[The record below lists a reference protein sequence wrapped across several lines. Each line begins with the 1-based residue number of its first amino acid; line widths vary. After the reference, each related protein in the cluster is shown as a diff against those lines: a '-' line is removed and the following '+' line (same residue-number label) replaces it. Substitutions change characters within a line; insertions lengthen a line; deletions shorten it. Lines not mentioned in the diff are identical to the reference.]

1 MIKKSESLRKIASEV
16 IAKEA
21 EALCKLSEFIDD
33 NFTQVVELIHG
44 IKGRVVVTGVGKSGI
59 IANKIVATMN
69 STGTKAQYLHA
80 ADAMH
85 GDLGMVGKDDVVVVL
100 SKSGDT
106 VEIKNLVPYVK
117 EIGAPIVA
125 IVSNL
130 DSYLAKNS
138 DYVLYAP
145 VDSEACC
152 CNLAPTVSTT
162 VHLVMGDALAVAL
175 EKMNEFTAEDFAKV
189 HPGGTL
195 GEESRKLISL

>member
-1 MIKKSESLRKIASEV
+1 MQFHLSYLISKEETITFYNLLLAERLQLEKRIQKLQKQINNYPKEQFICTTNGKYHKWYQSDGKTATYIPKNNRHLAEQLCTKKYLTLLIQD
-16 IAKEA
+16 
-21 EALCKLSEFIDD
+21 LSD
-33 NFTQVVELIHG
+33 
-44 IKGRVVVTGVGKSGI
+44 
-59 IANKIVATMN
+59 
-69 STGTKAQYLHA
+69 
-80 ADAMH
+80 
-85 GDLGMVGKDDVVVVL
+85 
-100 SKSGDT
+100 
-106 VEIKNLVPYVK
+106 EIQ
-117 EIGAPIVA
+117 A
-125 IVSNL
+125 I